1 MAGFTFKQFEIQQNR
16 CAMKVGTDGVLLGAW
31 ARGGQRILD
40 IGSGTG
46 LISLMMAQR
55 FPDAQVWGI
64 DVDPDACGQAREN
77 VAASPFADRVEIAC
91 CALQDLSE
99 KHLLRGQNE
108 RMEMG
113 NGKVLKELEGDE
125 KTMEKSEAAKADGML
140 FDAIVSNPPF
150 FVNGLK
156 NPDSKRAL
164 ARHSDS
170 LPFSVLMRGVK
181 RWLSDEG
188 VFSAIVPAEVL
199 EVFVS
204 EAYCSG
210 ISLISQCG
218 VKTVERKQPKRYLL
232 AFSKHRAG
240 MVDKRTEIMT
250 DSDGNRSEWYAKIT
264 EEFYLE

>member
-1 MAGFTFKQFEIQQNR
+1 MAGFTFKQFEIQQDR

-31 ARGGQRILD
+31 AEGGQRILD

-55 FPDAQVWGI
+55 FPEAQVWGI
-64 DVDPDACGQAREN
+64 DIDPDACMQAREN
-77 VAASPFADRVEIAC
+77 VAASPFADRVGIAC
-91 CALQDLSE
+91 CALQNLSE
-99 KHLLRGQNE
+99 EHLVRGCE
-108 RMEMG
+108 ELMEMKEEEG
-113 NGKVLKELEGDE
+113 N
-125 KTMEKSEAAKADGML
+125 L

-156 NPDSKRAL
+156 NPDSKRAM

-170 LPFSVLMRGVK
+170 LPFSVLMKGVK

-188 VFSAIVPAEVL
+188 VFSAIVPADVL
-199 EVFVS
+199 ESFVS

-210 ISLISQCG
+210 LSLVRQCG
-218 VKTVERKQPKRYLL
+218 VKTVERKQPKRYLV
-232 AFSKHRAG
+232 AFSKRRAG
-240 MVDKRTEIMT
+240 MMDKCTEIMT
-250 DSDGNRSEWYAKIT
+250 DSEGNRSEWYAKIT

>member
-1 MAGFTFKQFEIQQNR
+1 
-16 CAMKVGTDGVLLGAW
+16 MKVGTDGVLLGAW
-31 ARGGQRILD
+31 AEGGQRILD

-55 FPDAQVWGI
+55 FPEAQVWGI
-64 DVDPDACGQAREN
+64 DIDPDACMQAREN
-77 VAASPFADRVEIAC
+77 VAASPFADRVGIAC
-91 CALQDLSE
+91 CALQNLSE
-99 KHLLRGQNE
+99 EHLVRGSE
-108 RMEMG
+108 ELMEM
-113 NGKVLKELEGDE
+113 KEGERN
-125 KTMEKSEAAKADGML
+125 L

-156 NPDSKRAL
+156 NPDSKRAM

-188 VFSAIVPAEVL
+188 VFSAIVPADVL
-199 EVFVS
+199 ESFVS

-210 ISLISQCG
+210 LSLVRQCG
-218 VKTVERKQPKRYLL
+218 VKTVERKQPKRYLV
-232 AFSKHRAG
+232 AFSKRRAG
-240 MVDKRTEIMT
+240 MVDKCTEIMT
-250 DSDGNRSEWYAKIT
+250 DSEGNRSEWYAKIT